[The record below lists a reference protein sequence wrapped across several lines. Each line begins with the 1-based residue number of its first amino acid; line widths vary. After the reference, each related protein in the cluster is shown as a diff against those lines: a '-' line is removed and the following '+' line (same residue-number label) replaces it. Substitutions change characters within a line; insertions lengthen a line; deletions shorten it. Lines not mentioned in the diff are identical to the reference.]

1 MKDGV
6 GECLC
11 LGDDCASGAAEQTK
25 PGSGVLW
32 ANGPSSP
39 LRAVDQEVFP
49 RGTGWALELAGR
61 RKLGCP
67 PMSPHCRASWPERKS
82 RCSSCRSRRAS
93 QPGGKR

>member
-1 MKDGV
+1 MKHGV

-11 LGDDCASGAAEQTK
+11 LVTTALAVQQNRPSLVVV
-25 PGSGVLW
+25 SY
-32 ANGPSSP
+32 GPSSP
-39 LRAVDQEVFP
+39 LRAADQEVFP